1 MSLVLLEQA
10 QPGMVLAG
18 DIRDK
23 QGRLLLPAGRE
34 LTERAL
40 ESLRYWGVG
49 TVQVLGEAPPPEP
62 DEAVPPEVLAQAR
75 RDTDERFR
83 NAGWP
88 HPLLDVLHSMA
99 VTRRAREMAARAG
112 SAP

>member
-10 QPGMVLAG
+10 HPGMVLAG

-34 LTERAL
+34 LTERTI

-49 TVQVLGEAPPPEP
+49 SVQVLGEEPPPEP
-62 DEAVPPEVLAQAR
+62 PEVIPPAVLAQAR
-75 RDTDERFR
+75 REMDERFR

-99 VTRRAREMAARAG
+99 VTRRARELAG
-112 SAP
+112 PRRNGT

>member
-10 QPGMVLAG
+10 HAGMVLAG

-34 LTERAL
+34 LTERTL
-40 ESLRYWGVG
+40 ESLKYWGVG
-49 TVQVLGEAPPPEP
+49 TIQVLGETPPPEP
-62 DEAVPPEVLAQAR
+62 PEVVPPEVLAQAR
-75 RDTDERFR
+75 RETDERFR

-99 VTRRAREMAARAG
+99 VTRRARDLAARAR